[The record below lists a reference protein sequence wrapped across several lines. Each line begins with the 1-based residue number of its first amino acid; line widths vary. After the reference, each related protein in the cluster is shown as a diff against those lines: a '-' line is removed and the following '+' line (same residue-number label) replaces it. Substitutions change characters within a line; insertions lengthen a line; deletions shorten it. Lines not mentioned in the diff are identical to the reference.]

1 MIAIIDYGM
10 GNLLS
15 VKKAFEKVGFEARVV
30 QDKEEVKQAEKLV
43 LPGVGA
49 FGDCIE
55 NLKRLGLKSSIID
68 FINSGRPYLG
78 ICLGLQILFSESEE
92 FGSKKGLDL
101 IPGKVLRFPSDMKL
115 KIPHI
120 GWNSISIRERAP
132 VLEKIADGT
141 YFYFVHSYYVV
152 PEDDAVV
159 STTTEYGITF
169 VSGLWKENI
178 YAFQFHPEKSQA
190 SGLRILKAFG
200 DL

>member
-30 QDKEEVKQAEKLV
+30 QDKEEIKQAEKLV